1 LKKNVIIEITE
12 LGVVTCGLTAA
23 IGLYNQLKGFLA
35 ELPDDVRERYSL
47 EPDTG
52 AGGDDA

>member
-1 LKKNVIIEITE
+1 MKKNVIIEITE

-35 ELPDDVRERYSL
+35 QLPDDVRERYSL